1 VRRVFPPIWPSARGI
16 WLLLALCALLALW
29 SVVPLAIVPL
39 VIAAAVTAALVAAD
53 LALGPSTRAL
63 SLRREPVG
71 FVALRRTAEVTYVLE
86 NRSGSALRAGALE
99 SPVALL
105 DFARPELDVRVG
117 PRSRATFSQAFVPLE
132 RGTARFRTIYCWTEN
147 AIGVLR
153 RRFAA
158 DEAADVRVFPDLSA
172 VAGYG
177 NLARRRTLLEA
188 GLRKLRLRG
197 VGTEFE
203 SLREYAAGDAFRS
216 VDWKASARRGRLMV
230 AQHEVERSQQV
241 IVALDAGR
249 LMYPRIGP
257 QRKFDYALT
266 AALSVARV
274 AQIAGDG
281 VGLVAFAAR
290 PLANIAP
297 RRGAAH
303 HAALVRT
310 VYDLQPVFE
319 EPDYEAVIA
328 GIGACYTKRSLVIM
342 FTDLFDPVASAT
354 VLGSLALL
362 VPRHL
367 VMCVLMNDA
376 AIARALAREPATP
389 REAYRASVAMTLA
402 DERRAAIA
410 ILRSRGIIVID
421 VPAQDLTVALLDAYL
436 DVKARSLL

>member
-1 VRRVFPPIWPSARGI
+1 MRRVFPPVWPSARGI
-16 WLLLALCALLALW
+16 WLLLALCASLALW
-29 SVVPLAIVPL
+29 SVVPLAVVAL
-39 VIAAAVTAALVAAD
+39 VLTAAVSAALVAAD
-53 LALGPSTRAL
+53 IALGPSTRTM
-63 SLRREPVG
+63 SLKRDAVG
-71 FVALRRTAEVTYVLE
+71 FVALRRSGEVSYVIE
-86 NRSGSALRAGALE
+86 NRSASALRVAVLE
-99 SPVALL
+99 SPVAIL
-105 DFARPELDVRVG
+105 DFVRPELRVLVG
-117 PRSRATFSQAFVPLE
+117 PRSRATFAQPFIPRE
-132 RGTARFRTIYCWTEN
+132 RGIARFGALYCWTEN

-153 RRFAA
+153 RRFAV

-172 VAGYG
+172 VEGYG

-203 SLREYAAGDAFRS
+203 SLREYAAGDAFRAI
-216 VDWKASARRGRLMV
+216 DWKATARRGRLMV
-230 AQHEVERSQQV
+230 MQHEVERSQQV

-249 LMYPRIGP
+249 LMYPRLGP

-266 AALSVARV
+266 AGLSVARV

-281 VGLVAFAAR
+281 VGLIAFAAR

-303 HAALVRT
+303 HAALARAI
-310 VYDLQPVFE
+310 YGLQPVFE

-328 GIGACYTKRSLVIM
+328 GIAARYTKRSLIIM

-367 VMCVLMNDA
+367 AMCVLMNDA
-376 AIARALAREPATP
+376 SIAKALSREPATP